1 MSTGRAATLSI
12 AGFLTLTTACSSGGD
27 SAATEPPVTTE
38 PAATTAAPVASTSEP
53 AASTATTVAPADSS
67 ATTDTTGAPSAST
80 TATTDAAST
89 NVDGGRTLATALAA
103 TSDGYRFA
111 STASIGDQVAVT
123 VDGNR
128 TADGTQMRVVSQG
141 AAIEYVV
148 TDGRSWVFDAG
159 VWQELDDDT
168 TVEDPLAQL
177 GAPLAVAVSGV
188 DGDLVRLVATYPAA
202 ALGLSGA
209 DVDVLV
215 EVVGERV
222 TALEYAT
229 ALDGVEALVR
239 TELSA
244 LPDPVPTV
252 TAPDA

>member
-1 MSTGRAATLSI
+1 MSLGRAATLSI
-12 AGFLTLTTACSSGGD
+12 AGLLALTAACSSGD
-27 SAATEPPVTTE
+27 DPAATESSAPLGS
-38 PAATTAAPVASTSEP
+38 AAATAAPEPSAAEPAPATVVTAAPSNSPATSE
-53 AASTATTVAPADSS
+53 ATVAPS
-67 ATTDTTGAPSAST
+67 AEST
-80 TATTDAAST
+80 AATDATSAG
-89 NVDGGRTLATALAA
+89 VDGERSLATALAA
-103 TSDGYRFA
+103 TSAGYRFA
-111 STASIGDQVAVT
+111 STATVGDQVAVT
-123 VDGNR
+123 VDGDR
-128 TADGTQMRVVSQG
+128 TAAGTRMRVVSQG

-159 VWQELDDDT
+159 VWQELDDET

-177 GAPLAVAVSGV
+177 GAPLAVAVAGV
-188 DGDLVRLVATYPAA
+188 EGDLVRLVATYPAA

-209 DVDVLV
+209 DVEVLV
-215 EVVGERV
+215 EIVGERV

-229 ALDGVEALVR
+229 TLDGVAALVR